1 MNTILPD
8 LQAALLCD
16 DVRQENNG
24 KFILIG
30 LFDAIFAAQW
40 PLRYPRLFVVTR
52 WCSGTGS
59 FTQRTRLLRPDQ
71 KNLVTEGRPI
81 RFQMNDPET
90 LVTNIEAFFN
100 LEFLGAGAHW
110 IEILLGDEMK
120 VRFPLRIA
128 AVPSGV
134 PPAPPPHPPPFPP
147 PHPPPAEST

>member
-1 MNTILPD
+1 MVPILPD

-30 LFDAIFAAQW
+30 LFDAVFAPQW

-52 WCSGTGS
+52 WCSGSGR

-71 KNLVTEGRPI
+71 KNVVMEGRPI
-81 RFQMNDPET
+81 SFQMNEPET

-100 LEFLGAGAHW
+100 LEFLEAGTHW
-110 IEILLGDEMK
+110 MEILLEDELK
-120 VRFPLRIA
+120 IRFPLRLA
-128 AVPSGV
+128 AVPAG
-134 PPAPPPHPPPFPP
+134 AHPPP
-147 PHPPPAEST
+147 PPAGPT

>member
-30 LFDAIFAAQW
+30 LFDAMFAPQW

-52 WCSGTGS
+52 WCSGAGQ
-59 FTQRTRLLRPDQ
+59 FTQRTRFLRPDQ
-71 KNLVTEGRPI
+71 KHLVTEGQPI
-81 RFQMNDPET
+81 RFQMNEPET
-90 LVTNIEAFFN
+90 LVTNIEVFFN
-100 LEFLGAGAHW
+100 LEFLGAGTHW
-110 IEILLGDEMK
+110 IEILLDSEIK

-128 AVPSGV
+128 TAPSG
-134 PPAPPPHPPPFPP
+134 APPMPPR
-147 PHPPPAEST
+147 PAAEPA

>member
-1 MNTILPD
+1 MVSILPD
-8 LQAALLCD
+8 LQTALLCD

-30 LFDAIFAAQW
+30 LFDAIFAPQW

-52 WCSGTGS
+52 WCSGSGE

-81 RFQMNDPET
+81 RFKMNDPES

-100 LEFLGAGAHW
+100 LEFLEAGTHW
-110 IEILLGDEMK
+110 MEIHLENELK
-120 VRFPLRIA
+120 IRFPLRLA
-128 AVPSGV
+128 PLPAGQTPPSAE
-134 PPAPPPHPPPFPP
+134 PA
-147 PHPPPAEST
+147 